1 MLEKHIAVNTIVFTL
16 APRIN
21 AVGRISN
28 AKKAVHLL
36 SAKSL
41 QQARNIARIMENEN
55 KARKNIDE
63 VTYNEAQQMVE
74 AKEDLEEKRILVHWK
89 KSKVRQRELE
99 LLTEE
104 AKEKLNKYEE
114 QLYQVKT
121 NKEYDAITTETDTV
135 KETISSNE
143 QELLYL
149 DDKLT
154 ELSTNIEELE
164 TEVSKLDDELSE
176 NKVELQSTLN
186 ATAEEENLLK
196 QERDIIL
203 QKSSPD
209 IINSYELVR
218 KARDG
223 QGIAMVA
230 GNNCG
235 GCYSFI
241 PPQKI
246 VEIKKMKK
254 IYTCEYCGRI
264 LVFNEANS

>member
-1 MLEKHIAVNTIVFTL
+1 MQKTL
-16 APRIN
+16 Y
-21 AVGRISN
+21 
-28 AKKAVHLL
+28 
-36 SAKSL
+36 SL
-41 QQARNIARIMENEN
+41 IELQEVDTRL
-55 KARKNIDE
+55 DE
-63 VTYNEAQQMVE
+63 L
-74 AKEDLEEKRILVHWK
+74 LEERGDLPLIVEELQEKLDSKNSELSLRKQEIK
-89 KSKVRQRELE
+89 QSKVRQRELE
-99 LLTEE
+99 LLLDE

-135 KETISSNE
+135 KESLDSNE
-143 QELLYL
+143 EELLKL
-149 DDKLT
+149 DDKLI
-154 ELSTNIEELE
+154 ELTTAIEELE
-164 TEVSKLDDELSE
+164 SEVSKLSDELAE
-176 NKVELQSTLN
+176 NKVELQETLN

-196 QERDIIL
+196 QEREIIIN
-203 QKSSPD
+203 KSSPD
-209 IINSYELVR
+209 IISSYQLVR

-223 QGIAMVA
+223 QGIAMIA

-264 LVFNEANS
+264 LVWDEVNS

>member
-1 MLEKHIAVNTIVFTL
+1 MQKTL
-16 APRIN
+16 Y
-21 AVGRISN
+21 
-28 AKKAVHLL
+28 
-36 SAKSL
+36 SL
-41 QQARNIARIMENEN
+41 IELQEVDNRL
-55 KARKNIDE
+55 DE
-63 VTYNEAQQMVE
+63 L
-74 AKEDLEEKRILVHWK
+74 LEERGDLPLIVDELQEKLDSKNSELSTRKEELK
-89 KSKVRQRELE
+89 QAKVRQRELE
-99 LLTEE
+99 LLLEE

-135 KETISSNE
+135 KEAISSDE
-143 QELLYL
+143 QELLHL
-149 DDKLT
+149 DDKLND
-154 ELSTNIEELE
+154 LSAKIEELE

-176 NKVELQSTLN
+176 NKVELQTTLS

-196 QERDIIL
+196 QEREIIL

-209 IINSYELVR
+209 IIESYELVR

-264 LVFNEANS
+264 LVYNEANS